1 MTVLGTS
8 AAARS
13 PGGANICCAVPPGA
27 SLVALELLRT
37 TPLRNRL
44 QPLNLGS
51 WAGLPHDQPLPSR
64 VACMSRFSRPSA
76 SALGRFLQLGGTG
89 ARIAGNLL
97 VQRIPPGK
105 ARIDWGPV
113 GEMHGVSLGALEG
126 TGAQE

>member
-37 TPLRNRL
+37 PPLRNRL

-89 ARIAGNLL
+89 ARIAGHML
-97 VQRIPPGK
+97 VQRITQGT
-105 ARIDWGPV
+105 ARIAWVPV
-113 GEMHGVSLGALEG
+113 GDQIGRASCRRRVSKY
-126 TGAQE
+126 